1 MTDAK
6 AGGDDGLRLFVAGEL
21 PEAAKDALRLW
32 QARVLE
38 PRRDLRVNHEF
49 HLTLCFL
56 GLTAPEAVPALVEAL
71 SGIAWTACS
80 ARVQGPLFLPQR
92 GPRRVIALALED
104 PSGGLARLHAKV
116 AAELARTGS
125 YELEERPWTPHVTV
139 ARLRHHGQPFPL
151 QNVNIME
158 LRVVRMVLY
167 SSLLKRA
174 GAVHTPIAVFPAS

>member
-1 MTDAK
+1 MADAR
-6 AGGDDGLRLFVAGEL
+6 AGDAGGLRLFVAVEL

-38 PRRDLRVNHEF
+38 PRQDLRVNHEL

-71 SGIAWTACS
+71 AGIAWTACS
-80 ARVQGPLFLPQR
+80 ARVRGPLLLPQR

-104 PSGGLARLHAKV
+104 PGGGLARLHSRV
-116 AAELARTGS
+116 TAELARTGS

-139 ARLRHHGQPFPL
+139 ARFRHHGQPFPL
-151 QNVNIME
+151 QNVNITE

-174 GAVHTPIAVFPAS
+174 GAVHTPIAAFPAS